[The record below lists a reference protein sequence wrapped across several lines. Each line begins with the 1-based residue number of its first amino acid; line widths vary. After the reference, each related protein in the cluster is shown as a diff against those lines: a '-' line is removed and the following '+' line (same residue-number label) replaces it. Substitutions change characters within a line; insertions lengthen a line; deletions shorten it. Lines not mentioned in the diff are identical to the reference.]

1 VSECPRRQT
10 NLVAPQTNLAAPV
23 RRLVWQPISK
33 EAPAAVAGADHA
45 MAGGSALGGSDAA
58 ISGKR
63 RTHRGQQR
71 RMAGSGGGLGGDP
84 LLLPS
89 GNLSPTAQD
98 GPRHVRFIGRS
109 RMIDRA
115 ELELRHALIVSV
127 VGQEGTGC
135 ATEVREALASRF
147 DLDADALRL
156 RRAAPG
162 SFIVLFPSEELAVRV
177 FSGGPSLLV
186 PPLRLHIKRWTRQA
200 FASGGAWCSGLV

>member
-1 VSECPRRQT
+1 
-10 NLVAPQTNLAAPV
+10 
-23 RRLVWQPISK
+23 
-33 EAPAAVAGADHA
+33 

-63 RTHRGQQR
+63 RTCRGQRR
-71 RMAGSGGGLGGDP
+71 RMAGSGGGLGGGLGGDP

-89 GNLSPTAQD
+89 GKLSPTAQE
-98 GPRHVRFIGRS
+98 GPRPVRFIGRS

-115 ELELRHALIVSV
+115 ELELRHALIISV

-135 ATEVREALASRF
+135 ATKVREALASRF

-162 SFIVLFPSEELAVRV
+162 SFIVLFPTEELAVRV
-177 FSGGPSLLV
+177 ISGGPSLLV
-186 PPLRLHIKRWTRQA
+186 PPLRFHIKRWTRQT
-200 FASGGAWCSGLV
+200 FASGGSVLSSLIDVELRGI